1 MGPHST
7 PRKFLEPEDE
17 KFDPHLYRQ
26 LIGSLMQLATWT
38 RSDISFSVSILFQLF
53 SNPARRHWTLA
64 LRVVNYL
71 KTTQGSVLIL
81 SSEQGGPVNKSPML
95 KAAGNSE
102 LLTFTDSDFDSCEET
117 RKSRSGACIFL

>member
-1 MGPHST
+1 MEPHST
-7 PRKFLEPEDE
+7 PIRFLESEDE
-17 KFDPHLYRQ
+17 KSFVPPGHWNFNAAYCLDEPY
-26 LIGSLMQLATWT
+26 
-38 RSDISFSVSILFQLF
+38 ISYAISISQFF